1 MCARYEPIP
10 YRTALA
16 YGATHVLVLRSY
28 PDGTFLPK
36 SLLGLFELVIAPK
49 CLEPY
54 PATKTHLATA
64 GHSILYAQD
73 IVTLNEA
80 QRSFS
85 NAISSP
91 PHTDGPAATSST
103 QTSHT
108 EQRSA
113 TPSPS
118 AAAAPVSVSGA
129 RYKKTHP
136 VPGTKVKTP

>member
-1 MCARYEPIP
+1 LSLCDSYEPIP

-54 PATKTHLATA
+54 PATKAHLATA

-73 IVTLNEA
+73 ILTLNQA

-85 NAISSP
+85 NTVSSSP
-91 PHTDGPAATSST
+91 PHPDGPAATSST

-118 AAAAPVSVSGA
+118 AVAAPVSVSGA
-129 RYKKTHP
+129 RYK
-136 VPGTKVKTP
+136 